1 MDNITAFNAV
11 FFNILVGYDLSGKAV
26 YIDFKKYPH
35 LLIGGATGA
44 GKSTL
49 LNTITTNLINNN
61 GLDRLALILIDL
73 KRVEL
78 SQFKK
83 CSQCLC
89 FCSEVE
95 KVEGVLNCILDE
107 IERRFTF
114 LENERKTKITDEL
127 PKIFVIIDEFA
138 ELVLS
143 NKKIEKL
150 IIRISQ
156 LGRAAGVH
164 LIICTQ
170 LPTAQIVKN
179 LINVNMSNKIALHVE
194 TYQNSKAILGVKGA
208 EDLEL
213 VGDAIL
219 KQGAKFTR
227 FKPILTPPED
237 IKKAVE
243 KWAPKPPE
251 RLGFWQKIKAW
262 LFN

>member
-1 MDNITAFNAV
+1 MDNITALNSA
-11 FFNILVGYDLSGKAV
+11 FFNVLIGYDLKGKAV
-26 YIDFKKYPH
+26 YIDFKKFPH

-44 GKSTL
+44 GKSTI
-49 LNTITTNLINNN
+49 LNTITTNLINSN
-61 GLDRLALILIDL
+61 GLDRLGLILIDL

-95 KVEGVLNCILDE
+95 QVEGVLNCILEE

-114 LENERKTKITDEL
+114 LENEGKTKIKDEL
-127 PKIFVIIDEFA
+127 PRLFVIIDEFA

-143 NKKIEKL
+143 NKKVEKL

-164 LIICTQ
+164 LIVCTQ
-170 LPTAQIVKN
+170 LPTAQVVKN
-179 LINVNMSNKIALHVE
+179 LINVNMASKIALHVE

-208 EDLEL
+208 EDLEV

-227 FKPILTPPED
+227 FKPLLTPQED
-237 IKKAVE
+237 IKAAVE
-243 KWAPKPPE
+243 KWTPKPPK
-251 RLGFWQKIKAW
+251 RLSFWQKIKAW
-262 LFN
+262 FN

>member
-1 MDNITAFNAV
+1 MDNITALNSA
-11 FFNILVGYDLSGKAV
+11 FFNILVGHDLNGGAV
-26 YIDFKKYPH
+26 CIDFKKYHH

-44 GKSTL
+44 GKSTI

-61 GLDRLALILIDL
+61 GLDRLGLILIDL

-95 KVEGVLNCILDE
+95 KVEGILSCVLEE
-107 IERRFTF
+107 IERRFET
-114 LENERKTKITDEL
+114 LERLELTKTSGEF
-127 PKIFVIIDEFA
+127 PRIFVIIDEFA
-138 ELVLS
+138 ELILS

-150 IIRISQ
+150 IVRISQ

-170 LPTAQIVKN
+170 LPTAQVVKN
-179 LINVNMSNKIALHVE
+179 LINVNMSSKIALHVE
-194 TYQNSKAILGVKGA
+194 TYQNSRAILGVKGA
-208 EDLEL
+208 EDLEVL
-213 VGDAIL
+213 GDAIL
-219 KQGAKFTR
+219 KQGSKFTR

-237 IKKAVE
+237 IKRSVE
-243 KWAPKPPE
+243 KWVVKPPE
-251 RLGFWQKIKAW
+251 RLSFWQKIKAW